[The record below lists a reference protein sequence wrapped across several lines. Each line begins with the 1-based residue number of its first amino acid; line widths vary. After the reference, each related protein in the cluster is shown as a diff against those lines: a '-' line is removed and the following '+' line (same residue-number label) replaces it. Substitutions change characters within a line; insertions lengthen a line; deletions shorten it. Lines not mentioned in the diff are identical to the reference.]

1 MKNKIRWGVLGVAAI
16 ATKKVIPAM
25 QNCVRAEVTGIASR
39 DIAKAEKAAADIG
52 IRKAYGSY
60 EALLADPEIDA
71 VYNPLPN
78 HLHVPWSIKAA
89 EAGKHVLCEKP
100 IAMSSAECRD
110 LIAARGRTGVKIG
123 EAFMVRLHP
132 QWLRTH
138 AVIHSGRIGEL
149 RSILGFFS
157 YYNANPQNIRNVAD
171 YGGGGVMDIGCYPIH
186 ISRWIFGEEPLKVKA
201 AVELDPVMKTDRL
214 ASAIL
219 EFPSGQS
226 IFTCSTQLAPY
237 QRMQFFGTKGRVEVE
252 IPFNAPPD
260 RPVRIFIEDA
270 NGLETEEFP
279 VCDQYTLQ
287 GDAFSRA
294 IQENTPV
301 PVPLE
306 DALGNMEAIEKVLRG

>member
-1 MKNKIRWGVLGVAAI
+1 VS
-16 ATKKVIPAM
+16 
-25 QNCVRAEVTGIASR
+25 GIASR
-39 DIAKAEKAAADIG
+39 DLAKAEKAAAELG

-60 EALLADPEIDA
+60 EAMLADPEIDA

-110 LIAARGRTGVKIG
+110 LIVARDRTGVKIG

-132 QWLRTH
+132 QWIRTR
-138 AVIHSGRIGEL
+138 AVVHSGRIGEL

-157 YYNANPQNIRNVAD
+157 YYNANPRNIRNVPE

-186 ISRWIFGEEPLKVKA
+186 ISRWIFGEEPVKVMA
-201 AVELDPVMKTDRL
+201 AVELDPMMQTDRL

-226 IFTCSTQLAPY
+226 IFTCSTQLVPY

-260 RPVRIFIEDA
+260 RPVRIFIEDTD
-270 NGLETEEFP
+270 GIETEEFP
-279 VCDQYTLQ
+279 ACDQYTLQ

-306 DALGNMEAIEKVLRG
+306 DALGNMEVIEKVLRG